1 MSQLRRLAIMLLAAS
16 LFSVWSYPACAAENA
31 FKEIFTDGLYGGLAG
46 ALVGGALLAFT
57 HKPGDHLDY
66 VYYGAAGGVL
76 AGSAYG
82 LVKSAKSL
90 AEVENGSVKFAM
102 PTIMPD
108 IQEASVRG
116 GQTLTFKAELL
127 RGKF

>member
-1 MSQLRRLAIMLLAAS
+1 MLYLRRLAVMLLAAS
-16 LFSVWSYPACAAENA
+16 LFSVWSSPAFAEENA
-31 FKEIFTDGLYGGLAG
+31 FKEVFTDSLYGGLAG

-57 HKPGDHLDY
+57 NKPGDHLDY

-76 AGSAYG
+76 GGAAYG
-82 LVKSAKSL
+82 VIKSAKSL

-102 PTIMPD
+102 PTIVPD